1 MEQQGT
7 DLTWPWNS
15 RIKGFVAEIPGKVDF
30 ENGHGIIRQYWMA
43 KVDKVM
49 WHCQKFYFR
58 CIGNFTYTML
68 PVI

>member
-30 ENGHGIIRQYWMA
+30 ENGHGIIRQ
-43 KVDKVM
+43 
-49 WHCQKFYFR
+49 
-58 CIGNFTYTML
+58 
-68 PVI
+68 